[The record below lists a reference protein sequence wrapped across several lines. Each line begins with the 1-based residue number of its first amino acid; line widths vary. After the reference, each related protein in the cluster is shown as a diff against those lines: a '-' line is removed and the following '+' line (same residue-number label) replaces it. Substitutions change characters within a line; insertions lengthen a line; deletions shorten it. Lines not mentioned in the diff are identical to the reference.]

1 MTVMSDALSSAGFDH
16 VAFQVRAFLMT
27 YYRSGGSE
35 RLLLQLNDEV
45 KQMLGI
51 GHISGAVDDGERG
64 PADLQLSGQATS
76 EHHGCGAGQ
85 DDAEA
90 DFALSEDQ
98 VPCASASSA
107 NGAGHERGAR
117 KNGPLTHARPVAV
130 EQSESRRAVAARNA
144 KTAATTIMDTL
155 VINGNA
161 IGDYSVG
168 VAKRLG
174 RTKSREGYILLAAA
188 RHAANAKGSDRIR
201 DVVSVSAMQKI
212 VQQAAE
218 YADAA

>member
-1 MTVMSDALSSAGFDH
+1 MTIMSDALSSAGFDH

-35 RLLLQLNDEV
+35 RRLLQLNDEV

-51 GHISGAVDDGERG
+51 GQDINADVDDGEVRV
-64 PADLQLSGQATS
+64 ADPQLY
-76 EHHGCGAGQ
+76 

-90 DFALSEDQ
+90 QERMSSQDESP
-98 VPCASASSA
+98 VASASSD
-107 NGAGHERGAR
+107 GAGQMEHTR
-117 KNGPLTHARPVAV
+117 KGHGVPARPVVV
-130 EQSESRRAVAARNA
+130 EQSESRRSVAARNA
-144 KTAATTIMDTL
+144 QAAATTIMDT
-155 VINGNA
+155 VMINGNA

-174 RTKSREGYILLAAA
+174 RTKSREGYILLAAS

-201 DVVSVSAMQKI
+201 DVVSISAMQKI